1 VIAELR
7 VRDLVTI
14 ADVTLPLGPGLNVLT
29 GETGAGK
36 SMVVDALGLLLG
48 GRADTTAIRPGAA
61 RAIVEAVF
69 EPVPRELQRELEAL
83 GLDPADDRLV
93 VRRDVSSEGRSR
105 AWVNGSPTTIAAL
118 ERLGGW
124 LADLHGQQ
132 QTVSLLRPETQ
143 RLLLDGFAGATGEA
157 EAVAAGH
164 AALADLTRREA
175 ELIDRR
181 ESARR
186 RADYL
191 RHVVQEIDAARLE
204 AGEAERLD
212 QEITR
217 LSHAEDIRSLG
228 GRIDAAVDGEEGSAL
243 ASLGEADR
251 ALRQLERLDPAVA
264 EWRALLDAAY
274 AALDDLARQARAYAE
289 GIDDDPERLARLE
302 SRRSLLDRLRQ
313 KYGETL
319 EAVLRARAEAG
330 TELDL
335 LDTADLDLKALA
347 AERRAAEQALAGAAA
362 ALTER
367 RRAGAERLARAVNRL
382 LPRLGLTGGRL
393 DLRLDPVAPIASWGA
408 ETVQFTVQLN
418 VGLDARPLHKA
429 ASGGELSRLMLALT
443 VALARRDGSPTLVFD
458 EIDQGIGGEVGG
470 QVGEALA
477 QVAARHQVLVITHLP
492 TIAARADRHLMVA
505 KRTKGG
511 LATSDVHLLHGE
523 DRVVELARMLGDPES
538 GAARRHALALLGQAA
553 SR

>member
-1 VIAELR
+1 
-7 VRDLVTI
+7 
-14 ADVTLPLGPGLNVLT
+14 
-29 GETGAGK
+29 
-36 SMVVDALGLLLG
+36 
-48 GRADTTAIRPGAA
+48 
-61 RAIVEAVF
+61 
-69 EPVPRELQRELEAL
+69 
-83 GLDPADDRLV
+83 
-93 VRRDVSSEGRSR
+93 
-105 AWVNGSPTTIAAL
+105 
-118 ERLGGW
+118 
-124 LADLHGQQ
+124 
-132 QTVSLLRPETQ
+132 
-143 RLLLDGFAGATGEA
+143 
-157 EAVAAGH
+157 
-164 AALADLTRREA
+164 
-175 ELIDRR
+175 
-181 ESARR
+181 
-186 RADYL
+186 L

-228 GRIDAAVDGEEGSAL
+228 GRIDAAIDGEQGSAL

-264 EWRALLDAAY
+264 EWRTLLDAAY

-330 TELDL
+330 AELDL

-393 DLRLDPVAPIASWGA
+393 DLRLDPVSPIASWGA

-443 VALARRDGSPTLVFD
+443 VALVRRDGSPTLVFD

-511 LATSDVHLLHGE
+511 LATSDVQMLHGE